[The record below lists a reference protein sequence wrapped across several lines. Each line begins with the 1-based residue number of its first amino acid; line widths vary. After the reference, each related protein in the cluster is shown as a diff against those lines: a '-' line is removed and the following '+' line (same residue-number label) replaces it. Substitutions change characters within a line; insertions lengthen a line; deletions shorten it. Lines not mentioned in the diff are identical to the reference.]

1 MIPISVF
8 ASNRGGN
15 FEAIQ
20 KAILQ
25 GKLNAKIV
33 ALVCD
38 RPGAPVLEKAEKLDV
53 PTLLIPFQN
62 GLTREEHEKEIV
74 RQLKP
79 FQPQFLVLG
88 GYMRL
93 MTDFLIEEFRSK
105 NGYTRIVNIHPSLLP
120 SFPGQNAYAQAF
132 NYGVKTTGVTV
143 HLVEKAMDSGPICAQ
158 ESFDIADCRSA
169 EEIEKKGTVIEHR
182 LYPETLNWV
191 LAEKFEMQ
199 RGRVCVRK
207 N

>member
-1 MIPISVF
+1 MIPICIF
-8 ASNRGGN
+8 ASGRGGN
-15 FEAIQ
+15 FEAVQ
-20 KAILQ
+20 NAIRA
-25 GKLNAKIV
+25 GKLKAKTV

-38 RPGAPVLEKAEKLDV
+38 RPGAPVLEKAKELDV
-53 PTLLIPFQN
+53 PTLLIPCTKD
-62 GLTREEHEKEIV
+62 LTREEHEKEIV

-79 FQPQFLVLG
+79 YGPKFLVLG

-93 MTDFLIEEFRSK
+93 MTDYLIEEFNSK

-120 SFPGQNAYAQAF
+120 AFPGQNAYAQAF

-158 ESFDIADCRSA
+158 ESFDISDCRSI
-169 EEIEKKGTVIEHR
+169 EEVEKKGTAIEHR

-191 LAEKFEMQ
+191 LNEQFTMT

>member
-8 ASNRGGN
+8 ASGRGGN

-20 KAILQ
+20 NAILQ
-25 GKLNAKIV
+25 GKLKAKIV

-53 PTLLIPFQN
+53 PTLLVPVQKN
-62 GLTREEHEKEIV
+62 LTREEHEKEIF

-79 FQPQFLVLG
+79 YQPKFLVLS

-93 MTDFLIEEFRSK
+93 MTDFLIEEFTSK

-120 SFPGQNAYAQAF
+120 AFPGQNAYAQAF

-143 HLVEKAMDSGPICAQ
+143 HLVEKTIDSGPVCAQ
-158 ESFDIADCRSA
+158 ESFDISNCRSV
-169 EEIEKKGTVIEHR
+169 EEVEKKGAAIEHR
-182 LYPETLNWV
+182 LYPETLSWV
-191 LAEKFEMQ
+191 LEEKFEMT